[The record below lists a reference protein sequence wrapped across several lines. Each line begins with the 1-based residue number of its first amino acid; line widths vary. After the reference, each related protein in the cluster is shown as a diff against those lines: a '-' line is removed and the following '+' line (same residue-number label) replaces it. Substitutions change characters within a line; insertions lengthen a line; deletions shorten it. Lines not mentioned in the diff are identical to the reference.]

1 MKFAVR
7 CPLPKRGNQEMLKID
22 ALKWI
27 MFFGFILLSGCTNN
41 RFPNLLIAEEI
52 LVLDCQYLDTIS
64 ESSDPGK
71 FVTNYQFAE
80 FYDGELKVL
89 ERANNL
95 QATHIVWMYNHP
107 SGSSASAYRC
117 VK

>member
-1 MKFAVR
+1 MIKSDPV
-7 CPLPKRGNQEMLKID
+7 
-22 ALKWI
+22 KWI
-27 MFFGFILLSGCTNN
+27 IVFGFILLSGCTKN
-41 RFPNLLIAEEI
+41 RFPNLFVAEEKM
-52 LVLDCQYLDTIS
+52 VRDCQYLDTIS

-71 FVTNYQFAE
+71 FVTNDQFVE

-89 ERANNL
+89 ERANNM

-107 SGSSASAYRC
+107 IGSSASAYRC

>member
-1 MKFAVR
+1 M
-7 CPLPKRGNQEMLKID
+7 PKSD

-27 MFFGFILLSGCTNN
+27 ILFGFILLSGCTKN
-41 RFPNLLIAEEI
+41 RFPNLLVAEEI
-52 LVLDCQYLDTIS
+52 MVRDCQYLETIS

-71 FVTNYQFAE
+71 FVTNYQFVE

-89 ERANNL
+89 ERANHM

-107 SGSSASAYRC
+107 IGSSASAYRC